1 MHLPQACR
9 VLALVCVSCYAV
21 VSSERLS
28 AEEAQATCAQL
39 RPQDQLWLISSRGL
53 GCDVEQQFENLKY
66 WRYDPEK
73 RWVNSSLT
81 DLKSTDKPQLTTTI
95 FVHGNRI
102 RSSEAFTKGLET
114 YRALVHCADEQPI
127 RFIIW
132 SWPSEPIDG
141 LVDDAR
147 IKAGRTTSAAYYLA
161 WFADQLNAKGS
172 VGFWAHSFGARIV
185 TGSLHLLGGGRLGD
199 YRPLFLAHAKRT
211 PIQVV
216 LVAAALDNNW
226 LLKGR
231 AHGRAISQVD
241 GLLLVN
247 NSCDA
252 ALKRYHW
259 IYDRR
264 ACQQALGY
272 TGLSGGKFEGDARDK
287 IVQLDAS
294 CQIGREHTLAGY
306 LFAPGLMARMRD
318 QLLPKPSN
326 KSRASNETVTAQRA
340 SQ

>member
-1 MHLPQACR
+1 
-9 VLALVCVSCYAV
+9 
-21 VSSERLS
+21 
-28 AEEAQATCAQL
+28 
-39 RPQDQLWLISSRGL
+39 
-53 GCDVEQQFENLKY
+53 VEHQFEKLKY

-73 RWVNSSLT
+73 RWVISSLT
-81 DLKSTDKPQLTTTI
+81 GLKSADEPQLTTTI

-102 RSSEAFTKGLET
+102 TSNEAFTKGLET
-114 YRALVHCADEQPI
+114 YRALVQCADEQPI

-147 IKAGRTTSAAYYLA
+147 IKASRTTPAAYYLA
-161 WFADQLNAKGS
+161 WFGDRLNAKGP

-199 YRPLFLAHAKRT
+199 CRPLVLAHATR
-211 PIQVV
+211 PQMQVV

-231 AHGRAISQVD
+231 AHSQAISQVD
-241 GLLLVN
+241 RLLLVN

-272 TGLSGGKFEGDARDK
+272 TGLSGGRVEGDARGK
-287 IVQLDAS
+287 IVQIDAC
-294 CQIGREHTLAGY
+294 CQIGREHTLVGY
-306 LFAPGLMARMRD
+306 LCAPGLMTRMRD
-318 QLLPKPSN
+318 QLLLAPSDEPRPAKN
-326 KSRASNETVTAQRA
+326 TVAAAPRAVQ
-340 SQ
+340 